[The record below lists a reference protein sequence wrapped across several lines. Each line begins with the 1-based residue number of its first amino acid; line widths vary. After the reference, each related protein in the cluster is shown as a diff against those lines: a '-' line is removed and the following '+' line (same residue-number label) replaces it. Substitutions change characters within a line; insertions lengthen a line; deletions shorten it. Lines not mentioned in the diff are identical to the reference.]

1 MLGTRTQFFTSP
13 LCPSPRFCAL
23 DTSRSRKFCRV
34 ALQMTQKD
42 LAAACAEKATTIN
55 EYESGRAIPNNA
67 LLAKIERI
75 LGVRLPRPS
84 KK

>member
-1 MLGTRTQFFTSP
+1 ML
-13 LCPSPRFCAL
+13 
-23 DTSRSRKFCRV
+23 TSRPYAHPNAKHV
-34 ALQMTQKD
+34 AQMTQKD
-42 LAAACAEKATTIN
+42 LALACAEKATTIN